1 MNEIA
6 SGASVSGQLIAPS
19 SVRVPSGFSRDSR
32 SEVWRALTV
41 SSYLKQRSLCVV
53 CRPPVVAFATPQG
66 EFHMLKNLISLSL
79 LAAVSVG
86 CAHGQR
92 SYIDATTG
100 MAPEA
105 SALWSRPQEV
115 GYTLGER
122 ITGEASRT
130 CILLFI
136 CWGAEDGGAG
146 AAIASVIGAITGSSA
161 PSDPLVRAAAAGA
174 VLGSA
179 QETDGIWV
187 LNHETDSFDI
197 FIFTRKSARVI
208 GKAVRL
214 HPIGEVS
221 QERADKVRM
230 LKAASGSN
238 IHLQGASLGL

>member
-1 MNEIA
+1 
-6 SGASVSGQLIAPS
+6 
-19 SVRVPSGFSRDSR
+19 
-32 SEVWRALTV
+32 
-41 SSYLKQRSLCVV
+41 
-53 CRPPVVAFATPQG
+53 
-66 EFHMLKNLISLSL
+66 MLKNLISLSL

-92 SYIDATTG
+92 SYIDSTTG
-100 MAPEA
+100 MAPEP

-130 CILLFI
+130 CLLFFI
-136 CWGAEDGGAG
+136 CWGADDGGAG
-146 AAIASVIGAITGSSA
+146 AVVSGIIGAITGAAA
-161 PSDPLVRAAAAGA
+161 PADPLVRAAAAGA

-179 QETDGIWV
+179 QETDGVWV
-187 LNHETDSFDI
+187 LNHETDSFEI
-197 FIFTRKSARVI
+197 PFLFTRKSARVI

-238 IHLQGASLGL
+238 IHLQGAALGL

>member
-1 MNEIA
+1 
-6 SGASVSGQLIAPS
+6 
-19 SVRVPSGFSRDSR
+19 
-32 SEVWRALTV
+32 
-41 SSYLKQRSLCVV
+41 
-53 CRPPVVAFATPQG
+53 
-66 EFHMLKNLISLSL
+66 MLKNLISLSL

-92 SYIDATTG
+92 SYIDSTTG
-100 MAPEA
+100 MSPEPA
-105 SALWSRPQEV
+105 ALWSRPQEV

-122 ITGEASRT
+122 IQGEASRT
-130 CILLFI
+130 CILFLI

-146 AAIASVIGAITGSSA
+146 AVISGLIGSLTGQSA
-161 PSDPLVRAAAAGA
+161 PSDPIVRAAAAGA
-174 VLGSA
+174 VLSA
-179 QETDGIWV
+179 PQETDGIWV

-230 LKAASGSN
+230 LKAASSSN
-238 IHLQGASLGL
+238 FHLQGSALGL

>member
-1 MNEIA
+1 M
-6 SGASVSGQLIAPS
+6 
-19 SVRVPSGFSRDSR
+19 
-32 SEVWRALTV
+32 
-41 SSYLKQRSLCVV
+41 
-53 CRPPVVAFATPQG
+53 
-66 EFHMLKNLISLSL
+66 
-79 LAAVSVG
+79 G

-92 SYIDATTG
+92 SYIDPTAA
-100 MAPEA
+100 MAPEPA
-105 SALWSRPQEV
+105 AMWSRPQEV

-122 ITGEASRT
+122 IQGEASMN
-130 CILLFI
+130 CIFFVI
-136 CWGAEDGGAG
+136 CWGAEDGGIG
-146 AAIASVIGAITGSSA
+146 AALSGIIGSLTGQSA
-161 PSDPLVRAAAAGA
+161 PADPLVRAAAAGA
-174 VLGSA
+174 VLSA
-179 QETDGIWV
+179 PQETDGIYV

>member
-1 MNEIA
+1 MRRT
-6 SGASVSGQLIAPS
+6 SRGA
-19 SVRVPSGFSRDSR
+19 
-32 SEVWRALTV
+32 
-41 SSYLKQRSLCVV
+41 
-53 CRPPVVAFATPQG
+53 
-66 EFHMLKNLISLSL
+66 
-79 LAAVSVG
+79 
-86 CAHGQR
+86 
-92 SYIDATTG
+92 
-100 MAPEA
+100 APEA

-208 GKAVRL
+208 GKAVAL
-214 HPIGEVS
+214 EVILTGDPLSS
-221 QERADKVRM
+221 QRAYELGMVNKVVPEAQVM
-230 LKAASGSN
+230 DEALKLAARITANAPLAVAASRAVA
-238 IHLQGASLGL
+238 IEATTKTDDELWKASGTAFAGIVGTEDFREGPKAFIEKRAPVWKGK

>member
-1 MNEIA
+1 MLKH
-6 SGASVSGQLIAPS
+6 LIALS
-19 SVRVPSGFSRDSR
+19 
-32 SEVWRALTV
+32 ALAV
-41 SSYLKQRSLCVV
+41 
-53 CRPPVVAFATPQG
+53 
-66 EFHMLKNLISLSL
+66 
-79 LAAVSVG
+79 VSVG

-92 SYIDATTG
+92 SYIDPTAG

-105 SALWSRPQEV
+105 AQMWSRPQEV

-122 ITGEASRT
+122 IQGEASRT
-130 CILLFI
+130 CLFMFI

-146 AAIASVIGAITGSSA
+146 AAISSIIGAFTGQSA

-174 VLGSA
+174 VLTSA
-179 QETDGIWV
+179 QETDGIYV

-197 FIFTRKSARVI
+197 FIFTHRSAKVI

-238 IHLQGASLGL
+238 IHLQGNALGL